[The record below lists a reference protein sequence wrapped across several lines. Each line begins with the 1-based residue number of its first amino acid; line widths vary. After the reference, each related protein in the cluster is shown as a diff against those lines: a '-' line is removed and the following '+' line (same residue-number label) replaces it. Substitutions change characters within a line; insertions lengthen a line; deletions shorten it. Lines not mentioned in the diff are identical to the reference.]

1 MDSNK
6 DEALRCIG
14 IAKEAI
20 MSGNKQRALKFIG
33 IARRL
38 NSELDVKDLLAACEN
53 LDALTADHPS
63 EVGNVSSEKHVNGH
77 VELDEVSD
85 GKRSYTED
93 HVHLVTHIKSKKDY
107 YAILGLEKDCSV
119 EEIRKA
125 YRKLSLKVH
134 PDKNKA
140 PGSEE
145 AFKKVSKAFKCLS
158 EDDSRRQYDETCLVE
173 EFEFDQQ
180 YNLRRRRRRM
190 EREYFE
196 DDFDDEEIIRAF
208 FGQSEMFRTAYAYRT
223 RTNVRQQREDL
234 GSSGPNLILLL
245 QLLPFLIIFL
255 LAYLPFSEPEYS
267 LQKNY
272 SYQFEKV
279 TDKYGVEFFVKSAEF
294 DKNYP
299 LGSPGREKIE
309 DRVVKDYKN
318 MLERYCHIELQRRQ
332 WNRNYPTPHCD
343 RLQNFGVA

>member
-1 MDSNK
+1 MDGNK
-6 DEALRCIG
+6 DEALKCIS

-20 MSGNKQRALKFIG
+20 VSGNKKKALKYIG
-33 IARRL
+33 IACRL
-38 NSELDVKDLLAACEN
+38 DSKLDVNDLLVACEK
-53 LDALTADHPS
+53 LDASTYDHPT
-63 EVGNVSSEKHVNGH
+63 EIIGDVSTEKHVKS
-77 VELDEVSD
+77 DEE
-85 GKRSYTED
+85 RNYTEE
-93 HVHLVTHIKSKKDY
+93 HMHLITQIKRIKDY
-107 YAILGLEKDCSV
+107 YAILGLEKSCSV

-158 EDDSRRQYDETCLVE
+158 DDDSRRHYDETGLVE
-173 EFEFDQQ
+173 EFEFNQQ
-180 YNLRRRRRRM
+180 HNLRRRRRRM
-190 EREYFE
+190 DHDFFE
-196 DDFDDEEIIRAF
+196 DDFDDDEIIRAF
-208 FGQSEMFRTAYAYRT
+208 FGQSEMFRTSYVYRS
-223 RTNVRQQREDL
+223 RTNVRHQRENL

-245 QLLPFLIIFL
+245 QMLPFFIIFL
-255 LAYLPFSEPEYS
+255 LAYFPFSAPQYYS

-272 SYQFEKV
+272 SYQFKKM

-299 LGSPGREKIE
+299 LCSPARENIE
-309 DRVVKDYKN
+309 DNVIRDHKST
-318 MLERYCHIELQRRQ
+318 LGRYCHIELQRRQ